1 MGFCSL
7 IRIFAPVNDKTTA
20 AMDNTRVF
28 TRDEALQ
35 LVRDYKRVITP
46 RFSVEPKVFMYGSYS
61 KGYPKPESDIDVA
74 VIVPYVDGDWLT
86 ISTDLWLDVDKVN
99 ILIEPVL
106 LEEGNH
112 SPLYDDVMRT
122 GVAV

>member
-1 MGFCSL
+1 M
-7 IRIFAPVNDKTTA
+7 DTTK
-20 AMDNTRVF
+20 VL
-28 TRDEALQ
+28 TRDEAIGIA
-35 LVRDYKRVITP
+35 RNYKRVISP
-46 RFSVEPKVFMYGSYS
+46 RFSTAPKVMLYGSYS

-74 VIVPYVDGDWLT
+74 VIVPHVEGDWLT

-106 LEEGNH
+106 LEKNSH

>member
-1 MGFCSL
+1 MY
-7 IRIFAPVNDKTTA
+7 V
-20 AMDNTRVF
+20 
-28 TRDEALQ
+28 
-35 LVRDYKRVITP
+35 
-46 RFSVEPKVFMYGSYS
+46 SVSN
-61 KGYPKPESDIDVA
+61 GYPKPKSDIDVA
-74 VIVPYVDGDWLT
+74 VIVPHVDGDWLT
-86 ISTDLWLDVDKVN
+86 MSTDLWLDVDKVN